1 MEQVLNSFIFNNP
14 TKIFFGAGKLEML
27 HTEPLPGKKA
37 LLLTSAGSSYR
48 KNGSFDKT
56 IEELVKSGIEYVHL
70 GNVHENPLKESC
82 EEAGRFAKESGCD
95 MIVALG
101 GGAVLDSAV
110 PAAIMATNDGDLWDY
125 IDGGS
130 GKGLIAPN
138 QPLPIVTIATTSGTG
153 SEINECA
160 VISREDTKE
169 KIGMSDRRCKP
180 VLAIVDPIYMC
191 SVPPIYTAY
200 QGFDAFFHH
209 AEVMMST
216 RCNMMSEMVA
226 LTAIGELWKYLP
238 IAVEHGDD
246 LDAREHVAFA
256 ATLGGISM
264 QLTRITAQHSIE
276 HAMSAYHRNIQHG
289 AGLLMIS
296 DEFAKFFI
304 ERRVA
309 DERFIKMARV
319 MGCENTCDPYDYLR
333 ALDMFK
339 KKCGVSQLS
348 MKEYGLKE
356 DEFYPMAEAARVLQ
370 GGGYSVC
377 PCELTDDDVVGILER
392 SFEKGVA

>member
-1 MEQVLNSFIFNNP
+1 MIDQVSNSFIYNNP
-14 TKIFFGAGKLEML
+14 TKIFFGTGKLEML

-48 KNGSFDKT
+48 KNGSYDKT
-56 IEELVKSGIEYVHL
+56 IEELEKSGIEYVHL
-70 GNVHENPLKESC
+70 GNVSENPLKENC
-82 EEAGRFAKESGCD
+82 EEAGKFARENGCD
-95 MIVALG
+95 IIVALG

-125 IDGGS
+125 VDGGS
-130 GKGLIAPN
+130 GKGNTAPN
-138 QPLPIVTIATTSGTG
+138 RPLPIVTIATTSGTG

-169 KIGMSDRRCKP
+169 KIGMSDKRCKP

-191 SVPPIYTAY
+191 TVPPIYTAY

-216 RCNMMSEMVA
+216 RCNIMSEMIA
-226 LTAIGELWKYLP
+226 LKAIGELWKYLP

-246 LDAREHVAFA
+246 LEAREHVAFS
-256 ATLGGISM
+256 ATLGGMSM

-289 AGLLMIS
+289 AGLLMIA

-304 ERRVA
+304 ERHVA
-309 DERFIKMARV
+309 DERFIKMAGV
-319 MGCENTCDPYDYLR
+319 MGYVNTRDPYDYLR
-333 ALDMFK
+333 ALDEFK
-339 KKCGVSQLS
+339 KKCGVSYLS
-348 MKEYGLKE
+348 MNEYGVKE
-356 DEFYPMAEAARVLQ
+356 DEFQTMASAARVLQ

-377 PCELTDDDVVGILER
+377 PCELTDDDVVGILKR
-392 SFEKGVA
+392 SLEKR